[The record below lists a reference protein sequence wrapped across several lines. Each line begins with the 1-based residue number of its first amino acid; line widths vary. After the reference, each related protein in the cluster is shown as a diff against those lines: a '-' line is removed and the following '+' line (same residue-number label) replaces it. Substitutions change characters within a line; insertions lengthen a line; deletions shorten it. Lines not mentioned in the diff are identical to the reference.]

1 MTHLNAYLGKIAW
14 FLFIILVSIVYG
26 FLIQINPIPPLNI
39 LLWGSFCYLIYTV
52 FLVNFT
58 NEKRS
63 RKIFIYIAMTV
74 CIYLIY
80 VVKSVY
86 FVSYF
91 NGIYLTGSNDL
102 IPLEFEESIQEVSE
116 KISALKNADIDSPE
130 LNTQILALQ
139 KERDQLTKKI
149 YSKLSIWQ
157 TVQVARH
164 PQRPHTLDFI
174 KRIFSDFD
182 ELHGD
187 RQFGDDAAIVGGMA
201 YLENTPVMIIG
212 HEKGRETEEKVRRN
226 FGMPQPEG
234 YRKAKRLMYLAE
246 QFSLPVITFIDTAGA
261 YPGVEGEE
269 RGQSEAIA
277 RNLAVMSELKTP
289 IIVVITG
296 EGGSG
301 GALAISVGDHLSM
314 LEYATYS
321 VASPEA
327 CASIIWRTAEKA
339 SDAADAMKVSS
350 GELKKINIVDEIIS
364 EPLGGAHRDYDL
376 ISQSIKSS
384 IVNNLSKLSSLSS
397 DDLVKRRYERLLK
410 IGS

>member
-1 MTHLNAYLGKIAW
+1 MGTMDAIEFINSKQFKTYLSGDESS
-14 FLFIILVSIVYG
+14 LSHCPGLQES
-26 FLIQINPIPPLNI
+26 
-39 LLWGSFCYLIYTV
+39 
-52 FLVNFT
+52 
-58 NEKRS
+58 
-63 RKIFIYIAMTV
+63 
-74 CIYLIY
+74 
-80 VVKSVY
+80 
-86 FVSYF
+86 VSY
-91 NGIYLTGSNDL
+91 LTPDTTQWTSL
-102 IPLEFEESIQEVSE
+102 QIPDFTISEKSSVSRDGLLQASSENFDFEKPIQEVSE
-116 KISALKNADIDSPE
+116 KISALKNADIESPE

-201 YLENTPVMIIG
+201 YLENTPVMVIG

-234 YRKAKRLMYLAE
+234 YRKAKRLMNLAE
-246 QFSLPVITFIDTAGA
+246 QFSLPVITLIDTAGA

-301 GALAISVGDHLSM
+301 VALAISVGDHLSM

-339 SDAADAMKVSS
+339 PDAADAMKVSS
-350 GELKKINIVDEIIS
+350 GELKKINIIDEIIS
-364 EPLGGAHRDYDL
+364 EPLGGAHRDYDQ
-376 ISQSIKSS
+376 ISQSIKDS
-384 IVNNLSKLSSLSS
+384 IVNSLSKLSSLSS
-397 DDLVKRRYERLLK
+397 DDLVKRRYERLLS